1 MDETLWR
8 GIEKGI
14 SLFRNCDWKI
24 KEIEEEKKK
33 RMIIENE
40 DEPQERERWRKER
53 ITTERNDVICV

>member
-1 MDETLWR
+1 MNEILWR

-33 RMIIENE
+33 ENDDQNE
-40 DEPQERERWRKER
+40 GEPQERERDGGKSESQQSV
-53 ITTERNDVICV
+53 TT

>member
-1 MDETLWR
+1 MDEILWR

-24 KEIEEEKKK
+24 KEIEEEKKR

-40 DEPQERERWRKER
+40 DEPQERERDGGKSESQQSV
-53 ITTERNDVICV
+53 TT

>member
-24 KEIEEEKKK
+24 KEIEEEKKR

-40 DEPQERERWRKER
+40 GEPQEREREMEER
-53 ITTERNDVICV
+53 ANHNRA